1 MNMFRTLMMSV
12 LCLTL
17 ISCATS
23 KVPVNDRD
31 LPTAAGVSVKLKA
44 PVGMFSNDADAVFI
58 VQIDSNGEPNTGNF
72 FRSSFSRDGRVYLLN
87 ALPGEYAIVGT
98 YFYNYGS
105 FTSYLSKDSIEKT
118 RFTVREGDF
127 TFIGNLVIDTSLGL
141 DGADKMQIL
150 YSNLI
155 SPGGAGA
162 GYLSGDH
169 HYKAEIIEFNNNIE
183 LKKDFIENAKKDLK
197 GGGWDSILR

>member
-1 MNMFRTLMMSV
+1 MNIFRILLMPV
-12 LCLTL
+12 LCLIL

-31 LPTAAGVSVKLKA
+31 LPSAAGVSVNLKA
-44 PVGMFSNDADAVFI
+44 PVGMFSNDADAVFF
-58 VQIDSNGEPNTGNF
+58 VQINSNGEPNTANF
-72 FRSSFSRDGRVYLLN
+72 IRSSFSKDGRVYLLN

-98 YFYNYGS
+98 FFHNYGR

-118 RFTVREGDF
+118 KFKVREGNF

-141 DGADKMQIL
+141 DGADKMQLI

-155 SPGGAGA
+155 SPGGSGA
-162 GYLSGDH
+162 GFISGDH
-169 HYKAEIIEFNNNIE
+169 HYKGEIVEFNNNVE
-183 LKKDFIENAKKDLK
+183 LKNEFIEKAKRDLK
-197 GGGWDSILR
+197 GGDWDSILR